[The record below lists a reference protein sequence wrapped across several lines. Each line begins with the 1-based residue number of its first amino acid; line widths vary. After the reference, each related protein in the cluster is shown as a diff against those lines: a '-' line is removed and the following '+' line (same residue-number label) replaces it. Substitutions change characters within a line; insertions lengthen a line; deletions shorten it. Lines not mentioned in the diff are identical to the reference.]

1 MTKTE
6 QIQNN
11 EIVANALRE
20 YVTRLSAELNTAI
33 AEKDDFKVSETK
45 GRLASLKNKLRKI
58 EVKNAEIAQLSL

>member
-11 EIVANALRE
+11 EVIANSLRE